1 MSVRGKKGDCG
12 FGGGDVEPFGGEKLV
27 KCVEVRVEGV
37 VDGGRWRVRGV
48 NSNIVS
54 VANDIHHW
62 WRGSE
67 VIDVELEE

>member
-37 VDGGRWRVRGV
+37 VDGGR
-48 NSNIVS
+48 
-54 VANDIHHW
+54 
-62 WRGSE
+62 
-67 VIDVELEE
+67 